1 MIHPA
6 LLRAMLPL
14 RACSPAAA
22 AVLLWCCAPHL
33 WAQPQPPASVPQPP
47 VPTDP
52 AATDLRI
59 ERGLAAAQAA
69 LERGQAPAAEAELRL
84 LETVPG
90 TPSQQAR
97 YALLVAET
105 LIASGRPHEAR
116 RWLARSTEALP
127 PAWRARHAVALRQAS
142 ETAHHPA
149 SPAIAV
155 ATKAP
160 GSPSVAALLPSSG
173 RWAGVAAA
181 IQDGML
187 RAYLETPPEQRA
199 RLSFPRIDE
208 SPDSAVAATQQALAG
223 QARGIIGPLDKTMI
237 DRVAARISPDVPM
250 LALNHIDR
258 SRPGL
263 FQFALAPEDEARI
276 VARQTLELGHRNAW
290 VIIPADEWGDRHLAA
305 FKDPFLANGGRI
317 RNITRYDPKRTD
329 FQDVLRA
336 GVQRSGEADMVF
348 LAAAP
353 LQAGALRPQLRFLG
367 AGMLPIYATSAINTD
382 ALDAVVRDLEG
393 ISFPDLPWVIDSA
406 AAPRGAPPAMRLQA
420 FGIDAYRLWRKI
432 QRDGAPQGVQL
443 TGATGVLRSDA
454 DGRLHRTGLPWAH
467 IAQGE
472 IKAGLARNASGEAL
486 LQP

>member
-1 MIHPA
+1 MSSD
-6 LLRAMLPL
+6 L
-14 RACSPAAA
+14 
-22 AVLLWCCAPHL
+22 V
-33 WAQPQPPASVPQPP
+33 
-47 VPTDP
+47 
-52 AATDLRI
+52 ATDRRI
-59 ERGLAAAQAA
+59 EQGLAAAQAA
-69 LERGQAPAAEAELRL
+69 LERGQAPVAEAELRL

-105 LIASGRPHEAR
+105 LIASGRPREAR

-127 PAWRARHAVALRQAS
+127 PAWRTRHAVALRQTMEPPPPTAALQPTTPAVMAS
-142 ETAHHPA
+142 NQ
-149 SPAIAV
+149 
-155 ATKAP
+155 
-160 GSPSVAALLPSSG
+160 PSVVALLPRSG
-173 RWAGVAAA
+173 RWAGAAAA

-199 RLSFPRIDE
+199 RLSFPRVDE
-208 SPDSAVAATQQALAG
+208 SPDSAVAAAQQALAG
-223 QARGIIGPLDKTMI
+223 QALGIIGPLDKTMI

-290 VIIPADEWGDRHLAA
+290 VIVPADEWGNRHLTA
-305 FKDPFLANGGRI
+305 FQDQFRANGGRI
-317 RNITRYDPKRTD
+317 QTVTRYEPKRTD

-336 GVQRSGEADMVF
+336 GLQHAAGADMVF
-348 LAAAP
+348 LAAAAP
-353 LQAGALRPQLRFLG
+353 QAAALCPQLRFLG
-367 AGMLPIYATSAINTD
+367 AAMLPIYATSAINTD
-382 ALDAVVRDLEG
+382 TLDVVARDLEG

-406 AAPRGAPPAMRLQA
+406 AALRGAPPAMRLQA

-432 QRDGAPQGVQL
+432 QNDEAPQGVQL
-443 TGATGVLRSDA
+443 NGATGVLRSDA

-472 IKAGLARNASGEAL
+472 IKAGLPRNASREAL
-486 LQP
+486 MQP